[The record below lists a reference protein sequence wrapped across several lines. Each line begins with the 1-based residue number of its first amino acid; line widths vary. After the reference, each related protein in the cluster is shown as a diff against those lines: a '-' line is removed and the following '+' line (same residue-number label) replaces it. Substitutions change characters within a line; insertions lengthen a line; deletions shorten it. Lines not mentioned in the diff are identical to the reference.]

1 MEVYKAMTRYELMQM
16 RARLKGQADALEAAI
31 IDGFIAPDSI
41 MSVLEKIQR
50 LRAREVELQA
60 QESAQR
66 KEKHDF

>member
-31 IDGFIAPDSI
+31 VDGFIAADSI

>member
-1 MEVYKAMTRYELMQM
+1 MEVNKAMTRYELMQM
-16 RARLKGQADALEAAI
+16 RTRLKGQADALEAAI
-31 IDGFIAPDSI
+31 VDGFIAPDSI

>member
-31 IDGFIAPDSI
+31 VDGFIAPDSI
-41 MSVLEKIQR
+41 ISVLEKIQR

>member
-1 MEVYKAMTRYELMQM
+1 MEVYKAMTRYELMQL
-16 RARLKGQADALEAAI
+16 RTRLKGQADALEAAI
-31 IDGFIAPDSI
+31 VDGFIAPDSI

>member
-16 RARLKGQADALEAAI
+16 RTRLKGQADALEAAI
-31 IDGFIAPDSI
+31 VDGFIAPDSI
-41 MSVLEKIQR
+41 KSVLEKIQR

>member
-16 RARLKGQADALEAAI
+16 RTRLKGQADALEAAI
-31 IDGFIAPDSI
+31 VDGFIAPDSI

>member
-1 MEVYKAMTRYELMQM
+1 MTRYELMQM
-16 RARLKGQADALEAAI
+16 RTRLKGQADALEAAI
-31 IDGFIAPDSI
+31 VDGFIAPDSI

>member
-16 RARLKGQADALEAAI
+16 RTRLKGQADALESAI
-31 IDGFIAPDSI
+31 VDGFIAPDSI

-66 KEKHDF
+66 KEKYDF

>member
-16 RARLKGQADALEAAI
+16 RTRLKGQADALEAAI
-31 IDGFIAPDSI
+31 VDGFIAPDSI
-41 MSVLEKIQR
+41 VSVLEKVQR

-66 KEKHDF
+66 K